1 MSVKRLMIVL
11 GTALGVS
18 ACSNFSATN
27 LFSHYSQQT
36 YPLYADVYFG
46 HYQPA
51 MQTVDSLGFG
61 EYGDILDNLERGR
74 IALLNDD
81 AEKSLEWL
89 TESDRSIKALQD
101 KAVIS
106 LSENAQSLGGLIFN
120 DNLKD
125 FFPADYELG
134 FLHLY
139 LALAYIRSNQFE
151 DALVEFR
158 RANKV
163 QEQAK
168 KIRQA
173 VLEHETDELN
183 QQGISTDVG
192 SVLAQYPPASDKL
205 SAVQNGYLFFLSALM
220 FEAGGDLNNA
230 YIDYKRALAVNP
242 DNQMVAES
250 TIRCA
255 KKLAMKQDIVQ
266 LTKRYG
272 EVDTLQA
279 GQSQVIIIQEQSLVD
294 YMRGWHQGLMVFD
307 ANRQSVLLSL
317 ALPYYEPQRP
327 LDFSPLKLNEQ
338 TLSANLLTDVNIMA
352 RNQLQEQISVIV
364 FRQILRMIVK
374 EQLRQEVSQG
384 EPISSVLVNVWNTMT
399 DQPDT
404 RSWLMLPAQV
414 YGSRQVVNAGPQVL
428 TIGDKQYQ
436 FETKDQGTTMVW
448 ISRQGENSV
457 AWHKQLGKL

>member
-1 MSVKRLMIVL
+1 
-11 GTALGVS
+11 
-18 ACSNFSATN
+18 
-27 LFSHYSQQT
+27 
-36 YPLYADVYFG
+36 
-46 HYQPA
+46 
-51 MQTVDSLGFG
+51 
-61 EYGDILDNLERGR
+61 
-74 IALLNDD
+74 
-81 AEKSLEWL
+81 
-89 TESDRSIKALQD
+89 
-101 KAVIS
+101 
-106 LSENAQSLGGLIFN
+106 
-120 DNLKD
+120 
-125 FFPADYELG
+125 
-134 FLHLY
+134 
-139 LALAYIRSNQFE
+139 
-151 DALVEFR
+151 
-158 RANKV
+158 
-163 QEQAK
+163 
-168 KIRQA
+168 
-173 VLEHETDELN
+173 
-183 QQGISTDVG
+183 
-192 SVLAQYPPASDKL
+192 
-205 SAVQNGYLFFLSALM
+205 
-220 FEAGGDLNNA
+220 
-230 YIDYKRALAVNP
+230 
-242 DNQMVAES
+242 MVAES